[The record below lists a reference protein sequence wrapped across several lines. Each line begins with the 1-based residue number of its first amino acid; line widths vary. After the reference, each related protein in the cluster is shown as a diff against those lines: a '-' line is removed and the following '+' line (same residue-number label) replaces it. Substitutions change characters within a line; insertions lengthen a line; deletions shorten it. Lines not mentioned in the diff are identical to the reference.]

1 MAGLSYVAAVL
12 ACLGAIAIPAIA
24 QAGVCEAGGLAALP
38 EGISESLAGNLVRV
52 RNGQPVKAKLGEGT
66 RYVVLAYGARWCGPC
81 HIFTREV
88 RPIVSS
94 GEGAQH
100 GYAYVFVSQDRN
112 QREMVAYAREEQ
124 MDWLILPPA
133 FAGRQSAVGR
143 LAGRVIPTVVVVDLQ
158 TGRIICN
165 TEQGRERFGAMRA
178 FLAFR
183 ALVGVN

>member
-1 MAGLSYVAAVL
+1 VTGFSRVAGMLVCAAAL
-12 ACLGAIAIPAIA
+12 AMPALA
-24 QAGVCEAGGLAALP
+24 RAGVCEAGGLAALP
-38 EGISESLAGNLVRV
+38 QALTESLTNNLVRV

-81 HIFTREV
+81 HVFTREV

-94 GEGAQH
+94 GEGARF

-112 QREMVAYAREEQ
+112 QREMVAYAGEEQ
-124 MDWLILPPA
+124 MDWLILPPG
-133 FAGRQSAVGR
+133 FAGRRSAVGR
-143 LAGRVIPTVVVVDLQ
+143 LAGRAIPTIVVADLQ

-183 ALVGVN
+183 TLVGVN